1 MKKNTKYTV
10 REEIQILKSTSL
22 LLVAMLEEA
31 GGSKEWAESIR
42 GKLKDIGCLKY
53 AIAVEEKYLEEEP
66 VADWLK

>member
-1 MKKNTKYTV
+1 MAKKKKYTNS
-10 REEIQILKSTSL
+10 EEIQILKSTSL
-22 LLVAMLEEA
+22 LLVAMLEQA

-53 AIAVEEKYLEEEP
+53 AIAVDEKYYTEEP